1 VFTAL
6 AIVGVS
12 VIAWRVSREQG
23 RDSDDVR
30 TVIKQSRQDLRLIVM
45 LLYGII
51 IMLGV
56 IADLIR
62 I

>member
-1 VFTAL
+1 VFTIL
-6 AIVGVS
+6 AIVAVS
-12 VIAWRVSREQG
+12 AIAWRVTRGRET
-23 RDSDDVR
+23 DDVR

-51 IMLGV
+51 IMLGI